1 MDTREKILHHA
12 CRKFLSIGIRSVTM
26 DNLASELGVSKRTI
40 YELFGDKDTLVIESI
55 REMIIQNNSE
65 LLTIID
71 RTENVVE
78 AIFLITNRQ
87 KQMRREFPTVFVED
101 IKKYFPL
108 VHASFY
114 SSKSNLKQFS
124 VTYTLLEKGMK
135 EGIFRNDLKTELV
148 DNFLQ
153 EMISLV
159 HTSERIRS
167 LNPTDI
173 EVISNIFLPYL
184 RGICTPKGLELM
196 HTYFEE
202 NEGNN

>member
-1 MDTREKILHHA
+1 METREKILNHA
-12 CRKFLSIGIRSVTM
+12 CRKFLSIGIRNVTM
-26 DNLASELGVSKRTI
+26 DNLASELGISKRTI

-55 REMIIQNNSE
+55 REMIIRNNNE
-65 LLTIID
+65 LLTIIES
-71 RTENVVE
+71 TENVVE
-78 AIFLITNRQ
+78 AIFLITKRQ
-87 KQMRREFPTVFVED
+87 KQMRREFPAVLLED
-101 IKKYFPL
+101 IKKYLPM

-114 SSKSNLKQFS
+114 SSKSNLKVFS
-124 VTYTLLEKGMK
+124 VSYTLLEKGIK
-135 EGIFRNDLKTELV
+135 EDIFGKGLKTELV

-167 LNPTDI
+167 LNPTDN
-173 EVISNIFLPYL
+173 EVINNIFLPYL

-196 HTYFEE
+196 HSYFEE